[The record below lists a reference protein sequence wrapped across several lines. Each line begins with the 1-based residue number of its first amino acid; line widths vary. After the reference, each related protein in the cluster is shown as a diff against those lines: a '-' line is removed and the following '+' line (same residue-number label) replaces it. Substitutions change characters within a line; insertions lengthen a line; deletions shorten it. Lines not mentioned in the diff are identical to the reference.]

1 MWGRTHLGRSTVLL
15 ADGYTVMQRARSSQ
29 VEGELMEIHIAGDC
43 ADLRTEA
50 SDLVCKHAGCW
61 NLDRIVPVVVV
72 VAEGVCEVQDGHLT
86 DLRRVLSNVEMR
98 RLDGALSHR
107 VRHKEEIKLAI
118 DDLRLLNEACVDV
131 GTLRRV
137 VNEVLSIV
145 TSRLLEESLTHSLVH
160 NDQSDVGV
168 LLGGR
173 LRVASV
179 LHRDDAVEL
188 LELLVDDL
196 LAHGVTDTVTID
208 EDVARQHAIVELAIR
223 LEGASEV
230 VGQDGRRDDLLA
242 LNWL

>member
-29 VEGELMEIHIAGDC
+29 VEGELVEIHIAGDC
-43 ADLRTEA
+43 ADLRAEA
-50 SDLVCKHAGCW
+50 SDLVCKHAGGW

-188 LELLVDDL
+188 LELLVNDL
-196 LAHGVTDTVTID
+196 LAHGVTHTVTID
-208 EDVARQHAIVELAIR
+208 EDVAGQLSIVELAIG
-223 LEGASEV
+223 LE
-230 VGQDGRRDDLLA
+230 
-242 LNWL
+242 

>member
-1 MWGRTHLGRSTVLL
+1 MWGRTHLGRSTFLL

-223 LEGASEV
+223 LE
-230 VGQDGRRDDLLA
+230 
-242 LNWL
+242 